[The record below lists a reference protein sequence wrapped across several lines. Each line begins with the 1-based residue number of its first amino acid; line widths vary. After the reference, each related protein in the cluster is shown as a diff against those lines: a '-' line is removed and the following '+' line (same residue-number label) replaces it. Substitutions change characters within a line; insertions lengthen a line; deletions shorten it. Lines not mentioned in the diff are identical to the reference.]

1 MAVDILNLALHWLA
15 ENAGLTGALLA
26 VSVLLLAGSLWLGHY
41 YLTTVPHDYFVR
53 AHLPFER
60 LRGRSPALWWALMI
74 AKNVAGVLLVLA
86 GLIMFV
92 TPGQGVLTLIMGL
105 ALTNFPGKQRLER
118 AILNQPVVSRSV
130 NRMRA
135 RAHRPPLVLTPVE

>member
-1 MAVDILNLALHWLA
+1 MEILNSALHWLG

-26 VSVLLLAGSLWLGHY
+26 VSMLLLVGSLWLGHY
-41 YLTTVPHDYFVR
+41 YLTTIPHDYFVR
-53 AHLPFER
+53 PHLPFEK

-74 AKNVAGVLLVLA
+74 AKNVAGVLFILA

-92 TPGQGVLTLIMGL
+92 TPGQGMLTLIMGL
-105 ALTNFPGKQRLER
+105 ALVNFPGKQRLER
-118 AILNQPVVSRSV
+118 AILNQPVVRIAV

-135 RAHRPPLVLTPVE
+135 RAHRPPLVLTPLE

>member
-1 MAVDILNLALHWLA
+1 VEILNSVFEWLGD
-15 ENAGLTGALLA
+15 NAGLTGTLLA
-26 VSVLLLAGSLWLGHY
+26 VSVMLLVGSLWLGHY
-41 YLTTVPHDYFVR
+41 YLTRIPHDYFIR
-53 AHLPFER
+53 AHLPFEK
-60 LRGRSPALWWALMI
+60 LRTRSPALWWLLMI
-74 AKNVAGVLLVLA
+74 AKNAAGVVFILA

-118 AILNQPVVSRSV
+118 AILNQPVVSKAV

-135 RAHRPPLVLTPVE
+135 RAHRPPLVLTLGE

>member
-1 MAVDILNLALHWLA
+1 VEILNSALHWLGD
-15 ENAGLTGALLA
+15 NAGLTGTLLA
-26 VSVLLLAGSLWLGHY
+26 VSVVLLVGSLWLGHY
-41 YLTTVPHDYFVR
+41 YLTRIPHDYFVR
-53 AHLPFER
+53 SHLPFEK

-74 AKNVAGVLLVLA
+74 AKNVAGVLFILA

-105 ALTNFPGKQRLER
+105 ALVNFPGKQRLER
-118 AILNQPVVSRSV
+118 AILNQPVVRNAV